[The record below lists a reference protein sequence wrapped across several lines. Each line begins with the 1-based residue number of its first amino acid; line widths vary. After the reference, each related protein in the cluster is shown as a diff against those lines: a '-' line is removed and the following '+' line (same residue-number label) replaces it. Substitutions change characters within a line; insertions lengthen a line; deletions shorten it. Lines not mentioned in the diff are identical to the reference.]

1 MSRCASAIQIFAEY
15 LNLDQSDDLYRAAFY
30 VLSQNI
36 VHGDARTMRTHDD
49 MPITFAEWGYLGM
62 GRFQRRDFRFDS
74 LTQSSAT
81 TRAAIQGAVI
91 AIKISPSPAGDANP
105 PGSDPSA

>member
-30 VLSQNI
+30 VPSQNI

-62 GRFQRRDFRFDS
+62 GRFKRRDFRFDS

-91 AIKISPSPAGDANP
+91 AIKISPSPGGDANP